1 MNVYLVRHTRP
12 ALEGPRCYGRL
23 DAELLPGWRDEAAKL
38 LPRLPPDTA
47 VICGKDRRCRQLAEV
62 LAQRDGKEPVIDER
76 LQELDFGTWEGLP
89 WAEIPHVEAAHWAK
103 DVWNRSPPGGETYA
117 TLYAR
122 VSALWQSLLLMD
134 TDRVAVVGNGG
145 PLRALITI
153 ALELPRDAFVRL
165 HLDYASTTLLS
176 DASGGWRL
184 EFANR

>member
-12 ALEGPRCYGRL
+12 ALDGPRCYGRL
-23 DAELLPGWRDEAAKL
+23 DADLLPGWRDVAAKL
-38 LPRLPPDTA
+38 QPVLPADA
-47 VICGKDRRCRQLAEV
+47 VVIGSQDQRCRQLAEM
-62 LAQRDGKEPVIDER
+62 LAQRASKEALLDER
-76 LQELDFGTWEGLP
+76 LQELNFGAWEGLP
-89 WAEIPHVEAAHWAK
+89 WAQIPHLESAHWAK

-134 TDRVAVVGNGG
+134 TDRVVVVGNGG

-153 ALELPRDAFVRL
+153 ALELPRDAFVRI
-165 HLDYASTTLLS
+165 HLDYASVTLLS
-176 DASGGWRL
+176 DSSGGWRL

>member
-23 DAELLPGWRDEAAKL
+23 DADLLPGWKEEAAKL
-38 LPRLPPDTA
+38 QSRLPADTV
-47 VICGKDRRCRQLAEV
+47 VICSQDRRCRQLAEV
-62 LAQRDGKEPVIDER
+62 LSQRDGKEPVLDER
-76 LQELDFGTWEGLP
+76 LQELDFGAWEGLP
-89 WAEIPHVEAAHWAK
+89 WAQIPHAEAAHWAK

-117 TLYAR
+117 ALYAR
-122 VSALWQSLLLMD
+122 VSGLWQSLLLMD

-153 ALELPRDAFVRL
+153 ALELPRDAFIRL
-165 HLDYASTTLLS
+165 HLDYAGTSLLS
-176 DASGGWRL
+176 DTSGGWRL

>member
-23 DAELLPGWRDEAAKL
+23 DADLLPGWRDEGAKL
-38 LPRLPPDTA
+38 QPQLPADA
-47 VICGKDRRCRQLAEV
+47 VVICSQNQRCRQLAEL
-62 LAQRDGKEPVIDER
+62 LAQRAGREPVLDER
-76 LQELDFGTWEGLP
+76 LQELDFGSWEGQP
-89 WAEIPHVEAAHWAK
+89 WAQIPHHESAHWAK

-117 TLYAR
+117 ALYAR

-134 TDRVAVVGNGG
+134 ADRVVVVGNGG

-153 ALELPRDAFVRL
+153 GLELPRDAFVRI
-165 HLDYASTTLLS
+165 HLDYASISLLS